1 MKFLRF
7 ALSLLVVVVVVQEI
21 DGQDFL
27 SDYLQGK
34 VFGPQPG
41 PCPNTTHRCQGD
53 ADTSRLP
60 LSVQQIPI
68 TLFEGVCIGL
78 NILGLCIGYDDGLTR
93 PLGGPN
99 GWVQGGDVDIYNL
112 QCQAMSIT
120 DLSLIVQGSPTSAVV
135 GTRIRSFDLRQTCTG
150 NTEFKNLKFEYS
162 NAPVFGDVRFT
173 LTGRGE
179 FKTGLLHSPPVT
191 QGVDFDFTIYWY
203 ADLVNPGITFRD
215 TVPSYITIPS
225 TQCFIATQDRIGID
239 FSNREYDSVTLT
251 IIGISI
257 PFGSIF
263 RGLDIDLVFLA
274 ALEASFGLTICE
286 AMQFAAVTE
295 QGAPGPLNEYVTELY
310 DYFYNELTTGTPD
323 DVEFLDRNLVALTQV
338 GEYPFTFE
346 EKQRGFPVQADE
358 LAQSLNF
365 NDSGIFEVI
374 SVGINGFLNEEPAS
388 RAGFAYP
395 KAVNE
400 VIERL
405 LGTEID
411 GVVEPDVFGTAFF
424 DLVQEGYFLST
435 QLSLDWARV
444 NISLERL
451 DFRGLNTILEFGML
465 ENNYCSDDD
474 DPDCDASTRLNYSLN
489 HSFKAGDV
497 SIGVKTRIRLL
508 NDEWVTASVPT
519 PGACPTSPPDPN
531 CKCDTPPYPT
541 CTLDSTEYVFFV
553 NLTFINFTLEAS
565 TTQAFNPDL
574 LDELQIGQLTGIDFG
589 GELTAGGKQISRCIL
604 PGFYTMN
611 VPNFNISVFEITD
624 PTATFEQGN
633 EQLGE
638 LIRSSVIAFNTLV
651 GSAMETE
658 LPQFAQSSA
667 VRGEMNA
674 FLFDEI
680 DQASLTRCAPY
691 IEPPTNEALNFE
703 TGAISYFYPV
713 INRVI
718 GGSFITTRDTDTDI
732 NDIVQ
737 IIMEYYSELFD
748 DFIFKPSDPVVQGVW
763 LSKDQFADFAAFEAY
778 SDFGLP
784 TQNFIN
790 FGNIEMYN
798 VNQVE
803 AMLVETFGETQNGI
817 QFKLNISNTTNDADG
832 DPTTTGDTIPNLNP
846 FRATIDLNVYA
857 LNNYDSY
864 ALPRVFVPINDRIKI
879 ELVLQDVDMWVAFN
893 NIVVRINQI
902 NQLRM
907 RQVRNSIPCVLS
919 ALESYDVAGSL
930 LTADKLFVTM
940 SISKVEEG
948 PDSPTSPPAGQ
959 SNFGRAVQA
968 LADSLQPPFPSA
980 EYKSMVNTILDNSL
994 ANALVQLKAARF
1006 EDYSPD
1012 TCDVAEDPIGGYIT
1026 VLSGLRLPNASQI
1039 VGECIDVPLPP
1050 LPNAFIDQQVQV
1062 VPDSLPLNWQT
1073 SFIGQRL
1080 ESALGT
1086 SEGGSV
1092 LNSFLVGLAN
1102 TSGTPLADAFF
1113 LETYRGEPNVVS
1125 MRLALNED
1133 NFLFGLIDQEPL
1145 IYGDNTIIPGFRAEA
1160 STLLVRGINKFL
1172 KGTELFKAVGR
1183 FLLEFYIEF
1192 DASFPLDIQI
1202 DGYFEADESFR
1213 GGTGNTKIRE
1223 DWSIDTQ
1230 VTGLQFAAQLL
1241 AAVNLDIFANLS
1253 LGHFFDVTEGDLD
1266 IVLNAFADECLFSC
1280 FYDQGINVTA
1290 LNLSVTSL
1298 VGPVFSTVNN
1308 NYFSSEFETVVNE
1321 TLILATK
1328 FYLDALPN
1336 IMQNC
1341 VRSYLNDNLRQKWVD
1356 SQNGACP
1363 TDPENTPL
1371 PEEDQYFRFGTSRG
1385 LQRFQD
1391 FMQENFYA
1399 NDYQVF
1405 NDVVRATT
1413 IGSNSLPQ
1421 ELYVPPNEL
1430 GFKDYTLSYNDV
1442 AYGTMDLTISNVL
1455 ITNADTFSEVAI
1467 VEPVTTVDNYTTR
1480 SGFIVGSI
1488 DRNNDQVVDGLT
1500 IDFSFTVDTQD
1511 VFLTP
1516 GGVLRNE
1523 LDVTIQFENFTTFIE
1538 FFALLNTTEA
1548 LKVRFS
1554 SVNSLNEIPCI
1565 LAPFD
1570 ALTPNSFN
1578 LTLDGLIVA
1587 FECGGICQFPLLSSL
1602 ATGSKFSTADSEFGK
1617 ELGQLFN
1624 DAIQYLVDYVTSSS
1638 AQNLIDAQLATAEE
1652 SCAQLLGLITTLITF
1667 NTSADF
1673 NVAQVM
1679 GIAFAGTFAVGM
1691 FGSFLLVPL
1700 HQKRKIATLAKF
1712 KMKQKLMTED
1722 KERLLLENEM
1732 KSLFDH
1738 PATSKIAKF
1747 LVPVVC
1753 LAHIVGLVFA
1763 ITGPAINIVIQ
1774 FTVLGAKTQ
1783 QIILV
1788 PFSVVSTINDIWNSG
1803 AWPLALLIG
1812 LASCAW
1818 PIIKNAM
1825 LFVIWFC
1832 PTTILP
1838 RPKRASYLTTLD
1850 VIGKW
1855 SFLDVFIVI
1864 MTLAALR
1871 TYLRLSTYSRLSFL
1885 PPEAF
1890 EVDVNVTPEYG
1901 IVLLCIIAS
1910 SSLVVNHIETFY
1922 HGKAERAN
1930 QYAEDVIR
1938 GYSGKA
1944 PARATKRIAIMDHY
1958 FAGSDRR
1965 GRRKRVSPFKVKLI
1979 IAVNLLSGL
1988 MVLIGVILPVITF
2001 TMAGLIGLLLAEVD
2015 TDLAKRTYSIIDLGA
2030 IVSEAPADDVIGYVV
2045 NTFFQLLF
2053 FLNSVVFPM
2062 LQVIMNTLMLSLKL
2076 TLKEAKSFYWLTLIV
2091 SFWAALEC
2099 FIVAIVMTI
2108 IEIKQITI
2116 YIVNFISDDL
2126 CQNIQGLLTGILGEA
2141 NGQCLD
2147 VKGFLEPLGTFL
2159 LFVGVFIQLVVTWMI
2174 IILVSVVL
2182 EDRYFQSYNGLRR
2195 VEKPRKPGF
2204 LKKATLRFMTKIT
2217 RGKPRNRRQQQ
2228 PTGTGSINLN
2238 SVALSQAPTQSTTT
2252 NPLEAFYNSGPGERE
2267 DDSQLSAAVKNPM
2280 HAENIEV

>member
-1 MKFLRF
+1 MKLVH
-7 ALSLLVVVVVVQEI
+7 ATLVLVLVVLLQGI
-21 DGQDFL
+21 NGQDFL
-27 SDYLQGK
+27 SDYLNGK
-34 VFGPQPG
+34 VFGADPG
-41 PCPNTTHRCQGD
+41 PCPNTTHRCEGD
-53 ADTSRLP
+53 ADTSKLP
-60 LSVQQIPI
+60 VAVQNIPI
-68 TLFEGVCIGL
+68 KLFDGVCFGL
-78 NILGLCIGYDDGLTR
+78 NILGVCLGYNDGFTR

-99 GWVQGGDVDIYNL
+99 GWIQGGEVDIYNL
-112 QCQAMSIT
+112 QCRSMSLQQ
-120 DLSLIVQGSPTSAVV
+120 LSLIVQGSPTSSVV

-150 NTEFKNLKFEYS
+150 RTEFRSLKFEYS
-162 NAPVFGDVRFT
+162 NAPIVGDIRFT
-173 LTGRGE
+173 LTGRGN
-179 FKTGLLHSPPVT
+179 FKTGLLHDPPVT
-191 QGVDFDFTIYWY
+191 QGVDFDFTIYWF
-203 ADLVNPGITFRD
+203 ADFLNPAVTFRD
-215 TVPSYITIPS
+215 SIPSYVTIPS
-225 TQCFIATQDRIGID
+225 TQCFIATQDRLGID
-239 FSNREYDSVTLT
+239 FSDRQYDAVTLT
-251 IIGISI
+251 IFGLSI
-257 PFGSIF
+257 PFGAIWTGF
-263 RGLDIDLVFLA
+263 DIDIAFIA
-274 ALEASFGLTICE
+274 ALEASFGITICE
-286 AMQFAAVTE
+286 AMQFSAVNE
-295 QGAPGPLNEYVTELY
+295 QGAPGPINDYITELY
-310 DYFYNELTTGTPD
+310 DYFYNELTTGVPD
-323 DVEFLDRNLVALTQV
+323 DVEFVDRNLVALTQV
-338 GEYPFTFE
+338 GEYPFSFE
-346 EKQRGFPVQADE
+346 EKKSGFPVQQDE
-358 LAQSLNF
+358 LDKSINF
-365 NDSGIFEVI
+365 NDSSIFEVI
-374 SVGINGFLNEEPAS
+374 SVGINGFLNEEPPS
-388 RAGFAYP
+388 RAGFPYP

-400 VIERL
+400 VVERL
-405 LGTEID
+405 LGTEVN

-424 DLVQEGYFLST
+424 DLVAEGYFLST

-451 DFRGLNTILEFGML
+451 DFRGLNSILEFGML
-465 ENNYCSDDD
+465 ENNYCNDDD
-474 DPDCDASTRLNYSLN
+474 DLDCDASTRLNYTLN

-497 SIGVKTRIRLL
+497 AIGVKTRIRLL
-508 NDEWVTASVPT
+508 NDEWVSSSVPT
-519 PGACPTSPPDPN
+519 PVNCIGVPDCTCPTPPFPS
-531 CKCDTPPYPT
+531 
-541 CTLDSTEYVFFV
+541 CTYDSTEYVFFV
-553 NLTFINFTLEAS
+553 NLTFINFTLDAS
-565 TTQAFNPDL
+565 TVMAFNPDL

-589 GELTAGGKQISRCIL
+589 GELTAGAKQISNCIL
-604 PGFYTMN
+604 PGFYTLN
-611 VPNFNISVFEITD
+611 LPNFNISVIEITD
-624 PTATFEQGN
+624 PTATFETGN
-633 EQLGE
+633 EQLGA
-638 LIRSSVIAFNTLV
+638 LIRNSVVAFNTLV
-651 GSAMETE
+651 GSAMEVE
-658 LPQFAQSSA
+658 LPQFAQSDS
-667 VRGEMNA
+667 VRGQMNA

-680 DQASLTRCAPY
+680 DLASLNRCDPY
-691 IEPPTNEALNFE
+691 VEPPTNDALNFE

-713 INRVI
+713 INRVV
-718 GGSFITTRDTDTDI
+718 GGSYITTRDTDTDI

-763 LSKDQFADFAAFEAY
+763 LSKDEFADFASFEAY
-778 SDFGLP
+778 TDFGP
-784 TQNFIN
+784 VDRNFIN
-790 FGNIEMYN
+790 VGNIEMYN

-803 AMLVETFGETQNGI
+803 AMLVEVFGETQNGI

-832 DPTTTGDTIPNLNP
+832 DPATTGDTIPNLNN
-846 FRATIDLNVYA
+846 FNASFDLNVYA
-857 LNNYDSY
+857 LNNYDDY
-864 ALPRVFVPINDRIKI
+864 NTRDPVPINDRIKVT
-879 ELVLQDVDMWVAFN
+879 LVLKDIDMWVAFN
-893 NIVVRINQI
+893 NIVIRVNQI

-919 ALESYDVAGSL
+919 ALESYDVAGSI
-930 LTADKLFVTM
+930 LTADQLFVTM
-940 SISKVEEG
+940 SVSKVEEG
-948 PDSPTSPPAGQ
+948 PDGNPLSPPAGN
-959 SNFGRAVQA
+959 SNFGRAIQA
-968 LADSLQPPFPSA
+968 LSDSLQPPFPST
-980 EYKSMVNTILDNSL
+980 EYKAMINTILDNSL

-1012 TCDVAEDPIGGYIT
+1012 TCDGAEDPIGGYIT
-1026 VLSGLRLPNASQI
+1026 VISGLRLPNASQV
-1039 VGECIDVPLPP
+1039 VGECIANPNPP
-1050 LPNAFIDQQVQV
+1050 LPIAFIDQQVQV
-1062 VPDSLPLNWQT
+1062 VPDSLFLDWQN
-1073 SFIGQRL
+1073 SFIGNRL

-1125 MRLALNED
+1125 MQIPLNED
-1133 NFLFGLIDQEPL
+1133 NFLFGLLDQEPL
-1145 IYGDNTIIPGFRAEA
+1145 IYGDNTIIPGFRFEA
-1160 STLLVRGINKFL
+1160 STLLIRGINKFL
-1172 KGTELFKAVGR
+1172 KGTELFKAVDR

-1192 DASFPLDIQI
+1192 DAAFPLDIQI
-1202 DGYFEADESFR
+1202 DGFFEADESFR

-1223 DWSIDTQ
+1223 DWSIDTEI
-1230 VTGLQFAAQLL
+1230 TGLQFAAQLL

-1280 FYDQGINVTA
+1280 FYEDGINVTA

-1298 VGPVFSTVNN
+1298 VGPIFKTVNN

-1341 VRSYLNDNLRQKWVD
+1341 VRTYINDNLQQKWTD

-1413 IGSNSLPQ
+1413 IGPGSQPAT
-1421 ELYVPPNEL
+1421 LYSPPNEL
-1430 GFKDYTLSYNDV
+1430 GFKDFTLRYNDV
-1442 AYGTMDLTISNVL
+1442 PYGTMDLTISDVKV
-1455 ITNADTFSEVAI
+1455 TNADTFSEVAI
-1467 VEPVTTVDNYTTR
+1467 VEPVTTVDNYTAR
-1480 SGFIVGSI
+1480 SGFVVGSV
-1488 DRNNDQVVDGLT
+1488 DRNNDQVIDGLT
-1500 IDFSFTVDTQD
+1500 IDFTFTVDTQD
-1511 VFLTP
+1511 VFLTSN
-1516 GGVLRNE
+1516 GVLRNE

-1538 FFALLNTTEA
+1538 IFALLNTTEA

-1554 SVNSLNEIPCI
+1554 SVNSFNEIPCV

-1578 LTLDGLIVA
+1578 LTLDGLIVS
-1587 FECGGICQFPLLSSL
+1587 FECGGVCQFPLLSNL
-1602 ATGSKFSTADSEFGK
+1602 ATGSRFSTADSEFGR

-1624 DAIQYLVDYVTSSS
+1624 DAIQYFVDYVTSSS
-1638 AQNLIDAQLATAEE
+1638 AQSLIDAQLATAEE

-1691 FGSFLLVPL
+1691 FGSFLLIPL
-1700 HQKRKIATLAKF
+1700 HQKRKIATLTKF

-1747 LVPVVC
+1747 VVPVFC

-1774 FTVLGAKTQ
+1774 FVILGATTQ
-1783 QIILV
+1783 QIVLV

-1838 RPKRASYLTTLD
+1838 RPKRATYLTVLD

-1855 SFLDVFIVI
+1855 SFLDVFIVV

-1871 TYLRLSTYSRLSFL
+1871 TYLRLSAYSRLSFL
-1885 PPEAF
+1885 PEEAF
-1890 EVDVNVTPEYG
+1890 QVDVNVTPEYG

-1910 SSLVVNHIETFY
+1910 SSLVINHVQTFY

-1938 GYSGKA
+1938 GFSGKA
-1944 PARATKRIAIMDHY
+1944 PSRATKRTAIVDHY

-1965 GRRKRVSPFKVKLI
+1965 GRRKRVSPNKVKILI
-1979 IAVNLLSGL
+1979 AINLASGL

-2015 TDLAKRTYSIIDLGA
+2015 TNLAKRTYSIIDLGA
-2030 IVSEAPADDVIGYVV
+2030 IVSEAPADDVFGYVI

-2062 LQVIMNTLMLSLKL
+2062 LQVIMNTLMLTLKL

-2108 IEIKQITI
+2108 IEIKQITV

-2159 LFVGVFIQLVVTWMI
+2159 LFVGVFIQLVVTWIVIM
-2174 IILVSVVL
+2174 LVGVVL

-2204 LKKATLRFMTKIT
+2204 LKKATLRSLTKIT
-2217 RGKPRNRRQQQ
+2217 RGKPKNRRGPSQQ
-2228 PTGTGSINLN
+2228 PPGGTGSINLN
-2238 SVALSQAPTQSTTT
+2238 SVALSQAPTQSGTT
-2252 NPLEAFYNSGPGERE
+2252 NPLEAFYNSGPGVEE
-2267 DDSQLSAAVKNPM
+2267 DQSQLSTAVKNPM